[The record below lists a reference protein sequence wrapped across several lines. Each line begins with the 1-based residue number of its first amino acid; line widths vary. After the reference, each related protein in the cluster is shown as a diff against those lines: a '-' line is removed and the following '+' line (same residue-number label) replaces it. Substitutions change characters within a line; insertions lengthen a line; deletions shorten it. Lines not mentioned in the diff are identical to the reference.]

1 MSIKNGAAKNNGNA
15 GYDVCL
21 VCMPYVRLSVPSLA
35 LGLLKSILEASGLK
49 VKVINA
55 NLLFAQ
61 YIGLQKFNLISHEMP
76 MALMTGEWSFST
88 SAFPSIKRND
98 DTYLQTCYSLV
109 SNASIGYDNPG
120 DFELLKRDFLELRKD
135 AELFIPEL
143 AGMVL
148 ETGAKIVGCT
158 STFEQHTPSLALLRK
173 LKTDAPGIV
182 TMMGGAN
189 CESEMGVAT
198 HRNFPW
204 VDYVVSGEADGIIA
218 DLCKNILGTNNDVPL
233 SLLPNGVFAPVHRK
247 TGIKPVAERI
257 KFNNLDQLPAPDY
270 DDYFISLKESPIG
283 KFIRAALPLETSRG
297 CWWGALHHCTF
308 CGLNGNGMGFRSKS
322 PEKVLQEIETL
333 EAKYNISSFE
343 VVDNILDMSYFNTL
357 LPVLAEAPKRRNL
370 FYEVKANL
378 SREKILLLKQA
389 GINWIQPGIE
399 SLHSNV
405 LDLMD
410 KGVKG
415 WQNIQLLKWCREY
428 GIRVSWSILF
438 NFPGEEDEWYT
449 EMEEWIPQLEHL
461 QAPAGLIPLR
471 YDRFSVYHT
480 KATALGLDLQPYSAM
495 FDVYGLPATELNELA
510 YFFVDRG
517 DYDPFGK
524 AGPVHSKKTD
534 SKQFF
539 QFTEKVKAW
548 RENFWQ
554 ATSPILCMEEKGD
567 TVIIFDT
574 RSCAKQFRNVL
585 TGLARAIVLLS
596 DSGCSSTALNK
607 ALEHDF
613 KLTASENEL
622 AKTITELKDWG
633 YIIEIDGRYLNLAV
647 QGEIPLLPGSINF
660 PGGNLVNLTKDD
672 LNIKVRKS
680 SKKDFITISQNL
692 TATFKDPLVL
702 DSGELL
708 PEFSLAYQTYGVL
721 NKAATNAILVFHPFS
736 KNAHL
741 AGRYSAEGT
750 ETGWWDNL
758 VGPGKPL
765 DTNRYFIVCSNVLG
779 GSGGSTGPASINP
792 LTAVPYGMNF
802 PIITIG
808 DMVNAQKR
816 LMEFM
821 GVKKWSGIIG
831 GCFGGEQALE
841 WMIRY
846 PEAVNSAIIISTT
859 PATSAHTLALSKIMR
874 NLICSDPHWNNGNYY
889 GKTFPVNGLTQS
901 ILAALPIWMSKEAM
915 AVKFGR
921 RRIKDDKSLFTF
933 EPDFE
938 VEKFM
943 VELAGK
949 AQKEFDP
956 NSLLYL
962 SKAAEYFDL
971 PYYYGS
977 LEAAFERVSC
987 PALFISYKSDW
998 RYPPHE
1004 VNLLHTALINLGK
1017 DSKHLVIDH
1026 PFGHGAFVF
1035 DPSGFAEELRFFLQ
1049 KNIPQ
1054 IAVAAFEEAVS

>member
-1 MSIKNGAAKNNGNA
+1 MSIKKDPAQNNGSTK
-15 GYDVCL
+15 YDVCL

-35 LGLLKSILEASGLK
+35 LGLLKAILEVSGLR

-61 YIGLQKFNLISHEMP
+61 RIGLQKFNLISHEMP

-98 DTYLQTCYSLV
+98 DKYLETCYNLIYS
-109 SNASIGYDNPG
+109 SKIGYNNPG
-120 DFELLKRDFLELRKD
+120 DIELLKSDLLELRKD
-135 AELFIPEL
+135 AELFIPDL
-143 AGMVL
+143 ASMVL
-148 ETGAKIVGCT
+148 DTGAKIVGCT
-158 STFEQHTPSLALLRK
+158 STFEQHTPSLALLKR
-173 LKTDAPGIV
+173 LKMENPDIV

-198 HRNFPW
+198 HRNFSW
-204 VDYVVSGEADGIIA
+204 VDYVVSGEADGIIV
-218 DLCKNILGTNNDVPL
+218 DLCKNILATNNYVPL
-233 SLLPNGVFAPVHRK
+233 SLLPNGVFAPALRWAAV
-247 TGIKPVAERI
+247 TPSPDRI

-270 DDYFISLKESPIG
+270 SDYFISLQQSPFA
-283 KFIRAALPLETSRG
+283 KFIKAALPLETSRG

-322 PEKVLQEIETL
+322 SEKVLQEIETL
-333 EAKYNISSFE
+333 ELRHNISSFE
-343 VVDNILDMSYFNTL
+343 VVDNILDMAYFNTL
-357 LPVLAEAPKRRNL
+357 LPALADAPKRRNL
-370 FYEVKANL
+370 FFEVKANL

-389 GINWIQPGIE
+389 GVNWIQPGIE

-438 NFPGEEDEWYT
+438 NFPGEKDEWYA
-449 EMEEWIPQLEHL
+449 EMADWILHLEHL

-480 KATALGLDLQPYSAM
+480 KASTLGLDLQPYSAM
-495 FDVYGLPATELNELA
+495 IDVYGLPTTELNQLA

-517 DYDPFGK
+517 DYDPFGI
-524 AGPVHSKKTD
+524 AGPNHSKKATN
-534 SKQFF
+534 QVFLA
-539 QFTEKVKAW
+539 FTEKIRAW
-548 RENFWQ
+548 RKNFWL
-554 ATSPILCMEEKGD
+554 ATPPILCMEEKGD
-567 TVIIFDT
+567 TLVIFDT
-574 RSCAKQFRNVL
+574 RSCAKQFRNIL
-585 TGLARAIVLLS
+585 TGLARAIVLVS
-596 DSGCSSTALNK
+596 DGGCSSTALLKTLQN
-607 ALEHDF
+607 DF
-613 KLTASENEL
+613 ELTPTEDEL
-622 AKTITELKDWG
+622 AKAIAELKDWG

-647 QGEIPLLPGSINF
+647 QGDIPALPNSLSF
-660 PGGNLVNLTKDD
+660 PGGNLTSLTKEE
-672 LNIKVRKS
+672 LNIKEKTG
-680 SKKDFITISQNL
+680 SKKKSIITAKDL
-692 TATFKDPLVL
+692 KATFKEPLLL
-702 DSGELL
+702 DSGAML
-708 PEFSLAYQTYGVL
+708 PGFSLTYQTYGVL
-721 NKAATNAILVFHPFS
+721 NEERSNAILVFHPFT

-741 AGRYSAEGT
+741 AGRYKETDT
-750 ETGWWDNL
+750 EAGWWDKL

-765 DTNRYFIVCSNVLG
+765 DTSRYYIICSNVLG
-779 GSGGSTGPASINP
+779 GSGGSTGPSSINP
-792 LTAVPYGMNF
+792 ATLTPYAMNF

-816 LMEFM
+816 LMDLIGIE
-821 GVKKWSGIIG
+821 KWGGIIG

-841 WMIRY
+841 WLARY
-846 PEAVNSAIIISTT
+846 PEAVKSAVIISTT
-859 PATSAHTLALSKIMR
+859 PSTSAHTVALSKVMR
-874 NLICSDPHWNNGNYY
+874 NLICCDPQWNKGNYY
-889 GKTFPVNGLTQS
+889 GKTFPINGLTQS
-901 ILAALPIWMSKEAM
+901 ILSAFPIWMSKEAM
-915 AVKFGR
+915 NIRFGR
-921 RRIKDDKSLFTF
+921 KRIVDDKSLFTF

-943 VELAGK
+943 IDMGEKV
-949 AQKEFDP
+949 QKEFDP
-956 NSLLYL
+956 NSMLYL

-977 LEAAFERVSC
+977 LEGAFERVSC

-1004 VNLLHTALINLGK
+1004 VDHLHAALIKLGK
-1017 DSKHLVIDH
+1017 ESEHLVIDH

-1035 DPSGFAEELRFFLQ
+1035 DPADFATQLIHFLQ

-1054 IAVAAFEEAVS
+1054 IAVQAFEETLS